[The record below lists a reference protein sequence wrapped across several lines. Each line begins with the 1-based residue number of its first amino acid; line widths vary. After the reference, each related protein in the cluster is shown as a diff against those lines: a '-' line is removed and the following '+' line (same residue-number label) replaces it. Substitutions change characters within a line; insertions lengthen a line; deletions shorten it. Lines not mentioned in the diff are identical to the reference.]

1 MLNPGSLT
9 LDECSGGLKVSVKV
23 VSLNIQAGLVGKI
36 VRLLAANH
44 LSFEI
49 HMG

>member
-9 LDECSGGLKVSVKV
+9 LDICSGGLKVSVKV

-36 VRLLAANH
+36 VKAVGCQPLV
-44 LSFEI
+44 I
-49 HMG
+49 